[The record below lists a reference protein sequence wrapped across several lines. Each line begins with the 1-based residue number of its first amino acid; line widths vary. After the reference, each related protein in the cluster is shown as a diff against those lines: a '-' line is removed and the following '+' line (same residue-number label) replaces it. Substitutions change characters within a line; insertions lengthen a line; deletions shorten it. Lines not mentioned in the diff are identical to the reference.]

1 MKNDLTVSN
10 GDIVPIVVK
19 NGLGAV
25 IKPLVDEILLD
36 SSFIAGTSHIE
47 DDSVFE
53 DLEKGTTLV
62 LKREADNKFDKYA
75 VLVLNEK
82 HEKLGYIPR
91 QNNKVYARLM
101 DAGKVLKG
109 KVLEIYAEEYYWTIK
124 FNIYMM
130 DF

>member
-1 MKNDLTVSN
+1 MKNNLTVSN
-10 GDIVPIVVK
+10 GDIVPVVVK
-19 NGLGAV
+19 NGLGAI
-25 IKPLVDEILLD
+25 IKPLVEEILLD
-36 SSFIAGTSHIE
+36 SSFIAGTNHIE
-47 DDSVFE
+47 DESVFE
-53 DLEKGTTLV
+53 DLKEGTPLI

-75 VLVLNEK
+75 ILVLNEK

-109 KVLEIYAEEYYWTIK
+109 KVLEVYEEEYYWTIK
-124 FNIYMM
+124 FDIYMM

>member
-1 MKNDLTVSN
+1 MSNDLSVPK
-10 GDIVPIVVK
+10 GDIVPVVVK

-36 SSFIAGTSHIE
+36 SAFVAGTNHIE
-47 DDSVFE
+47 DESVFE
-53 DLEKGTTLV
+53 ELEKGTELI

-82 HEKLGYIPR
+82 NEKLGYIPR
-91 QNNKVYARLM
+91 QSNKVYARLM

-109 KVLEIYAEEYYWTIK
+109 KVLEIYEEAYYWTIK
-124 FNIYMM
+124 FNIYLV

>member
-1 MKNDLTVSN
+1 MNSDLTVSK
-10 GDIVPIVVK
+10 GGIVPIVVK

-25 IKPLVDEILLD
+25 IKPLVEEILLD
-36 SSFIAGTSHIE
+36 SSFIAGTNHIE
-47 DDSVFE
+47 DESVFE
-53 DLEKGTTLV
+53 NLEEGTPLI
-62 LKREADNKFDKYA
+62 LKREADNKFDEYA

-109 KVLEIYAEEYYWTIK
+109 KVLEVYEEGYYWTIK
-124 FNIYMM
+124 FDIYMM

>member
-1 MKNDLTVSN
+1 MSHDLVIPNN
-10 GDIVPIVVK
+10 GIVPVVVK

-36 SSFIAGTSHIE
+36 SAFVAGTNHIE
-47 DDSVFE
+47 DESVFE
-53 DLEKGTTLV
+53 ELEKGTTLI

-82 HEKLGYIPR
+82 NEKLGYIPR

-109 KVLEIYAEEYYWTIK
+109 KVLEVYEETYYWTIK